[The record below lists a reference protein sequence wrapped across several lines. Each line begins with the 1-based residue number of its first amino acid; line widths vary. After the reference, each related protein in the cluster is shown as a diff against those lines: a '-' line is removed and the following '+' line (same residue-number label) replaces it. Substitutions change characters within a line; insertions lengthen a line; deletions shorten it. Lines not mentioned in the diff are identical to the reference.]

1 MNLPNQTQDII
12 MEDAL
17 GSVVWLFIEEF
28 TGRSQTKF
36 TEDAVY
42 EHIVTIEKSVVVSE
56 RTIIIIAEKLSRYEV
71 VEDYTLTELRAMI
84 EQCVATFGVSKEGKT
99 VELYMSILTELYNK
113 Q

>member
-28 TGRSQTKF
+28 TGRSQTSF

-42 EHIVTIEKSVVVSE
+42 GHILAIEKSEEVSE
-56 RTIIIIAEKLSRYEV
+56 RTIILIAENLSRYELV
-71 VEDYTLTELRAMI
+71 KDYTLTELREML
-84 EQCVATFGVSKEGKT
+84 EQCVPRFGESKEGKT